1 MDAMPITTLDTR
13 PSAPPF
19 RPFVP
24 GAVPGSDV
32 WWWVLMAASGLVN
45 SAARMLER

>member
-1 MDAMPITTLDTR
+1 MPITTLDSR

-24 GAVPGSDV
+24 GAVPGPDV
-32 WWWVLMAASGLVN
+32 SVLWVLMAASGLVN
-45 SAARMLER
+45 SAARMLEP